1 MLTDEQRVRYE
12 RQVLFRPIGEAGQ
25 ERLHERS
32 VLVAGVG
39 AIGAAAA
46 MILSR
51 GGVGTLHLVDHDKVE
66 LSNLQ
71 RQLLY
76 DEADVAGG
84 RPKAESAAEKLR
96 RGNSDIQIIPHVERF
111 TDENACPL
119 LEGVD
124 LVIDAVDNFRAKF
137 ALNRA
142 CLAAGIPLMYGAVSG
157 SFGMM
162 MPIIPGRT
170 ACLCCLYCDEPDPGS
185 SETAATAGVIPPI
198 VLTIASLQC
207 AQALKWLSGATDE
220 MVTDVVQ
227 VDVWEGEFAL
237 LPAARRANCAA
248 CGDL

>member
-1 MLTDEQRVRYE
+1 M
-12 RQVLFRPIGEAGQ
+12 
-25 ERLHERS
+25 
-32 VLVAGVG
+32 
-39 AIGAAAA
+39 
-46 MILSR
+46 
-51 GGVGTLHLVDHDKVE
+51 
-66 LSNLQ
+66 
-71 RQLLY
+71 
-76 DEADVAGG
+76 AGG

-111 TDENACPL
+111 TDENASRL

-170 ACLCCLYCDEPDPGS
+170 ACLCCLYCEEPDPGS

-220 MVTDVVQ
+220 MVTEVVQ

-237 LPAARRANCAA
+237 LPAARREGCAA